1 MSEPA
6 TNPNQGAEHGHLPI
20 ATMIGAGLSFFLF
33 AGLVGIMF
41 WLNRQFYKPQD
52 ENVERQK
59 QLREL
64 KETDLATLTTYGKTD
79 TPDRFR
85 IPIDRAIETFIRERN
100 EQNKEKAK

>member
-1 MSEPA
+1 MPEPA
-6 TNPNQGAEHGHLPI
+6 TAQKEGTDHGHLPI

-52 ENVERQK
+52 ENAERQK
-59 QLREL
+59 QLQEL
-64 KETDLATLTTYGKTD
+64 KATDLATLTTYGKTE

-85 IPIDRAIETFIRERN
+85 IPIDRAIETLIRERN